1 MDFKRLKWMEW
12 LGVFAAGLLAFSLF
26 MPWFALT
33 DVPERWVQESWICG
47 EGNLSCTA
55 WESLPI
61 WRWVFLA
68 AVLSPILMLW
78 FVGTDEMGKYP
89 TGEFTM
95 TIGFT
100 IMVLVFFN
108 GPIVKPGEGVTF
120 GVTIQWGWVLAMI
133 CGVLIA
139 ISGAVRSL
147 ESGGGPKRKPPAT
160 F

>member
-12 LGVFAAGLLAFSLF
+12 LGVFAAGLLAISLF
-26 MPWFALT
+26 APWFALS
-33 DVPERWVQESWICG
+33 DVPEREIQGSWVCG
-47 EGNLSCTA
+47 EGVFECSA
-55 WESLPI
+55 WESLTF

-68 AVLSPILMLW
+68 AVISPLLMLW
-78 FVGTDEMGKYP
+78 FVGTDVTGKYP

-120 GVTIQWGWVLAMI
+120 GISLQWGWVLAMI
-133 CGVLIA
+133 AGVLIA
-139 ISGAVRSL
+139 IAGGVRSL

>member
-12 LGVFAAGLLAFSLF
+12 LGVAAAGLLAISLF
-26 MPWFALT
+26 APWFALS
-33 DVPERWVQESWICG
+33 DVPEREIQGSWVCG
-47 EGNLSCTA
+47 EGVFECSA
-55 WESLPI
+55 WDSLPF
-61 WRWVFLA
+61 WRWLFLA

-108 GPIVKPGEGVTF
+108 GPIVKPGQGVSF
-120 GVTIQWGWVLAMI
+120 GITLEWGWVLAMI
-133 CGVLIA
+133 SGLLIA
-139 ISGAVRSL
+139 IAGAVRSL